1 MTDSNI
7 SYTGEQDTLEEEQT
21 NTIPEQT
28 IELEVDNSLGS
39 NQEEDIYLGMTDEE
53 FLKSNV
59 EAPTAYQEPT
69 SQPEPNKQIPT
80 DTQTPEDINSL
91 GSEVVQP
98 LSAEDF
104 IKQVTSE
111 FTANGRQVRVEK
123 PEDIVR
129 LMQMGMNYNKKMEAI
144 KPNMGLIKTLKEH
157 GLDNPETLQFLI
169 DLKKHDKTAIAK
181 LLKDAEVD
189 TYDLPDLEETPYN
202 SQTAIISNQQAE
214 FESVLADLNQLPKG
228 TDLIQSLG
236 RSETWDDNSLEF
248 FRTQP
253 EALYHLYNDK
263 NSGMYDEVLRVIDV
277 DKSLGR
283 IPQTW
288 LEKPFVE
295 LYEFVASSLSQQQQQ
310 VPTSQSP
317 NPLNQQ
323 PKIVGH
329 NLQTQTQ
336 VRNQPTAPKTAG
348 VTHTGSTQNILAD
361 VPDFLAMTDEQFE
374 AFTKSTQGLR
384 FN

>member
-1 MTDSNI
+1 MDSNI

-28 IELEVDNSLGS
+28 IEPEVDNSLGS

-80 DTQTPEDINSL
+80 DTQTPENINSL

-98 LSAEDF
+98 LNAEDF
-104 IKQVTSE
+104 VKQVTSE

-189 TYDLPDLEETPYN
+189 TYDLPDLEETPYT

-214 FESVLADLNQLPKG
+214 FENVLADLNQLPKG

-263 NSGMYDEVLRVIDV
+263 NSGLYDEVLRVIDV

-310 VPTSQSP
+310 VSTSQSP

>member
-1 MTDSNI
+1 MDSNI

-28 IELEVDNSLGS
+28 IESEVDNSLGS

-80 DTQTPEDINSL
+80 DTQTPENINSL

-104 IKQVTSE
+104 VKQVTTE

-189 TYDLPDLEETPYN
+189 TYDLPDLEETPYT

-263 NSGMYDEVLRVIDV
+263 NSGLYDEVLRVIDV

-310 VPTSQSP
+310 VSTSQSP

>member
-1 MTDSNI
+1 MDSNI
-7 SYTGEQDTLEEEQT
+7 SYTGEQDTLEKEQT

-28 IELEVDNSLGS
+28 MELEVDNSLGS

-80 DTQTPEDINSL
+80 DIQTPEDINSL

-104 IKQVTSE
+104 VKQVTSE

-169 DLKKHDKTAIAK
+169 DLNKHDKTAIAK
-181 LLKDAEVD
+181 LLKDSEVD
-189 TYDLPDLEETPYN
+189 TYDLPDLEETPYT

-374 AFTKSTQGLR
+374 AFTQSTQGLR

>member
-1 MTDSNI
+1 MDSNI
-7 SYTGEQDTLEEEQT
+7 SYTGKQDTLEEEQT
-21 NTIPEQT
+21 NTIPEQPL
-28 IELEVDNSLGS
+28 EPEVDNSLGS

-80 DTQTPEDINSL
+80 DTQTPENINSH

-129 LMQMGMNYNKKMEAI
+129 LMQMGLNYNKKMEAI

-189 TYDLPDLEETPYN
+189 TYDLPDLEETPYT

-214 FESVLADLNQLPKG
+214 FENVLADLNQLPKG

-263 NSGMYDEVLRVIDV
+263 NSGLYDEVLRVIDV

>member
-1 MTDSNI
+1 MDSNI
-7 SYTGEQDTLEEEQT
+7 SYTGEQDTLEKEQT

-28 IELEVDNSLGS
+28 IESEVDNSLGS

-189 TYDLPDLEETPYN
+189 TYDLPDLEETPYT

-263 NSGMYDEVLRVIDV
+263 NSGLYDEVLRVIDV